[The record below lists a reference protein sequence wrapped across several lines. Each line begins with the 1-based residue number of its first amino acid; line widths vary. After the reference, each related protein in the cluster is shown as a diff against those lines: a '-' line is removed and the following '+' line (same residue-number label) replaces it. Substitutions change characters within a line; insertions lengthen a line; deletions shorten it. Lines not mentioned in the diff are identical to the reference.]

1 MNLSSI
7 TLSPLQRIS
16 TPGGDVLRGLKNTDS
31 GFTGFGEAYF
41 SIVDFN
47 NVKAWK
53 RHLRMTMNLI
63 VPQGEVRFVFFD
75 DVSGDFMRVDIGQSA
90 YQRITVPPM
99 VWFGFQG
106 LSKDQNLIL
115 NIASIP
121 HDSAESE
128 RLSLTRIEYDW
139 NML

>member
-1 MNLSSI
+1 MILSRI
-7 TLSPLQRIS
+7 ILSPLQRIS

-31 GFTGFGEAYF
+31 GFSEFGEAYF
-41 SIVDFN
+41 SIIDFKN
-47 NVKAWK
+47 IKAWK

-63 VPQGEVRFVFFD
+63 VPQGQVRFVFFD
-75 DVSGDFMRVDIGQSA
+75 EVSKNFMKVDIGQSE

-121 HDSAESE
+121 HDPTESE
-128 RLSLTRIEYDW
+128 RLPLTKIQYDW
-139 NML
+139 NVL